1 MKMRALMRGKQCPV
15 VVMLMF
21 VVVVVVVERVL
32 MIVRGARE
40 ARLMMTSVRGT
51 GASVR
56 MGWASKVE
64 EMTLLTTGGRFGPGR
79 EEVS

>member
-21 VVVVVVVERVL
+21 VVVVVVVVERVL

-40 ARLMMTSVRGT
+40 ARLMMTSERD
-51 GASVR
+51 
-56 MGWASKVE
+56 
-64 EMTLLTTGGRFGPGR
+64 GGKCEDGLGFEG
-79 EEVS
+79 